1 MKNTSLRSILFAVA
15 MLLAGSASAV
25 AGEVPEADQALAAKL
40 ITALVN
46 ADYDSFLAD
55 GEATFKA
62 MKPDQFAAVAA
73 KLSPVLK
80 TGYAVTYLGSLNQR
94 GYQVSL
100 WKISLKAGGD
110 DLMASLSLRNGK
122 VGGFFIR

>member
-1 MKNTSLRSILFAVA
+1 MRNTSLRSILFAVA
-15 MLLAGSASAV
+15 MLLAGSAFAV
-25 AGEVPEADQALAAKL
+25 AGEAPKADQALAAKL

-46 ADYDSFLAD
+46 ADYGSFVAD

-80 TGYAVTYLGSLNQR
+80 TGYEVTYLGSLNQR

>member
-1 MKNTSLRSILFAVA
+1 MLFAGA
-15 MLLAGSASAV
+15 AFASA
-25 AGEVPEADQALAAKL
+25 AEAPKADQAIANKL

-46 ADYDSFLAD
+46 SDYASFVAD
-55 GEATFKA
+55 GEAPFKA
-62 MKPDQFAAVAA
+62 MKPQQFAAVAA

-80 TGYAVTYLGSLNQR
+80 TGYDVTYLGSLNQK

-110 DLMASLSLRNGK
+110 DLMGSLSLRDGK
-122 VGGFFIR
+122 VGGFFLR